1 MPRHYCSH
9 VEIIAHAHGRWHLR
23 APGQR
28 EPGSKQIMA
37 ILNNMLRLGVQPDP
51 DCTVWVPVTRWLSA
65 ICQPQFDGT
74 WLCVTYKFHRARQRF
89 NREERAL

>member
-1 MPRHYCSH
+1 MPQHLASH

-28 EPGSKQIMA
+28 EPGPKQIMA

-51 DCTVWVPVTRWLSA
+51 DCTVWVPVTKWLSA

-74 WLCVTYKFHRARQRF
+74 WLVITYKLHGAWQKYER
-89 NREERAL
+89 REIAE